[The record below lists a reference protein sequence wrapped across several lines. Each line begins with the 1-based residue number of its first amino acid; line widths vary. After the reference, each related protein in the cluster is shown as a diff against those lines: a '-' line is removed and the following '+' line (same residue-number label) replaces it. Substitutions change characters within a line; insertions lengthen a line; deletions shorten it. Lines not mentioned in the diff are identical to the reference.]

1 MNFRL
6 LSFLFVGLLASA
18 LTINGQQ
25 IELIVQT
32 PPEFKTLELLSYE
45 NPFDDNVTLLAELK
59 STTDGLFEYSISTPD
74 QLRVSFK
81 VGEFSR
87 DLILTSGYKYSI
99 DLQIQ
104 KFEKP
109 DLMGNRAQLVVSK
122 IESGNKE
129 LAYILQ
135 VEKDIE
141 DLKVRTTK
149 SNGKLSDEYV
159 SALFSYWNKLLT
171 EKVNEYEVGLLNS
184 KVFSSSVFSIKHMG
198 SKSHYKILEGYFQKN
213 FEFSVSGLR
222 SMTNIYTTDLLM
234 EYFTKHLKEMPYL
247 QFVDKSIA
255 EISNP
260 KLKSALELSLVS
272 DAIGRKWANQEKVFE
287 KLQSIINDTPFA
299 PLRQYAESI
308 QTLHKSEL
316 VGKVITD
323 FPTLSQKEIQSVSMI
338 LKVNFY

>member
-104 KFEKP
+104 KF
-109 DLMGNRAQLVVSK
+109 VVKSSK
-122 IESGNKE
+122 I
-129 LAYILQ
+129 LC
-135 VEKDIE
+135 
-141 DLKVRTTK
+141 
-149 SNGKLSDEYV
+149 
-159 SALFSYWNKLLT
+159 
-171 EKVNEYEVGLLNS
+171 
-184 KVFSSSVFSIKHMG
+184 
-198 SKSHYKILEGYFQKN
+198 
-213 FEFSVSGLR
+213 
-222 SMTNIYTTDLLM
+222 
-234 EYFTKHLKEMPYL
+234 
-247 QFVDKSIA
+247 
-255 EISNP
+255 
-260 KLKSALELSLVS
+260 SLC
-272 DAIGRKWANQEKVFE
+272 
-287 KLQSIINDTPFA
+287 L
-299 PLRQYAESI
+299 
-308 QTLHKSEL
+308 
-316 VGKVITD
+316 
-323 FPTLSQKEIQSVSMI
+323 
-338 LKVNFY
+338 